1 MTRMA
6 KMVKLP
12 FFQKFIPQ
20 SKLASEPLLAVEV
33 SETKKVKLALW
44 EINEEQK
51 ERIFKKAF
59 YQYQGEWEAVMME
72 LSQAILRLIKEAD
85 LDRKV
90 KKIIFGLPTNFI
102 DKEKIKEPY
111 LGHFKKLCQQLSLS
125 PLGFIEIPQAIALY
139 LKQKEGRL
147 PTVILFNVNDSYS
160 SVNVFKL
167 GEEIGRKTIAFKENI
182 ALSLSQTLKEF
193 AEIQTF
199 PAKIL
204 LYDGQENLEAVK
216 EELLSYPWQRE
227 AGFVHF
233 PKIEILDEDF
243 SLLALVAG
251 GASQFAK
258 ELEKTPVEEEVS
270 KEEVA
275 EAVSSQELGFLKEED
290 VAKKKSS
297 FTKAV
302 EDKEEKKIEKET
314 DEAEFETEEEVG
326 ESGIRTYLSSF
337 LGSFSLKPDFK
348 RIGMTLFFLGSIFSV
363 IIYYFYWQRPQ
374 VKIKIYVEP
383 RLLEKETEVVL
394 NLNPEKVDQSTE
406 LLGKE
411 VAIEKIGS
419 ETVGVTTKKDVGEP
433 AQGEVTIYN
442 KTTNEKS
449 FNKGTVLIG
458 PKNLKFT
465 LDEQVTIASVSDL
478 IAGTAG
484 KGKVKVT
491 AKEIGPEGNLAAGS
505 DFKFE
510 DYPISSYAARNENAF
525 SGGSSREVTVVG
537 KKDQDKVLNSLQEK
551 LTKEAEE
558 GLQEKLTSSER
569 LLSETMEKEVVEEK
583 FNHHL
588 DEETSE
594 LSLDLT
600 MKFKAVSFNEDDLN
614 EFLKKIAEEKAPSG
628 YKFDQEGVEMEVV
641 SVEKEDDKISFKAH
655 FKVKLIPEI
664 KTEELKNSLVRKSTA
679 EVKDYLKNLSNIAG
693 YEINFLNYPPLMG
706 KKMPFSPQKISI
718 EIVPF

>member
-1 MTRMA
+1 M
-6 KMVKLP
+6 
-12 FFQKFIPQ
+12 
-20 SKLASEPLLAVEV
+20 
-33 SETKKVKLALW
+33 
-44 EINEEQK
+44 
-51 ERIFKKAF
+51 
-59 YQYQGEWEAVMME
+59 
-72 LSQAILRLIKEAD
+72 
-85 LDRKV
+85 
-90 KKIIFGLPTNFI
+90 
-102 DKEKIKEPY
+102 
-111 LGHFKKLCQQLSLS
+111 
-125 PLGFIEIPQAIALY
+125 GFIEIPQAIALY
-139 LKQKEGRL
+139 LKEKEGRL
-147 PTVILFNVNDSYS
+147 QTVILLNINDSHF

-558 GLQEKLTSSER
+558 GLQEKLTSSEK